1 MNAILPHSLSAAAD
15 DSDDR
20 AAPRVLVPV
29 RWDPEYRDAILRIL
43 ETVARTRPG
52 AAVTLLNVIEP
63 SPASDDNR
71 SFHWLDALDELN
83 RSLTLSTGTT
93 LDRMERRREE
103 MLAWIRAGA
112 PAELRAALHLS
123 AECCVGDPAVEIARY
138 ARDERIDLVILGDRR
153 TRWRWPLRPNVTSR
167 VLDRIDLP
175 VMIVRPNPKPEL
187 ATV

>member
-15 DSDDR
+15 DSDDG

-29 RWDPEYRDAILRIL
+29 RWEPEHRDTVLRML

-83 RSLTLSTGTT
+83 RSLTLPNGTT

-103 MLAWIRAGA
+103 MLAWIRTGA

-123 AECCVGDPAVEIARY
+123 AECCVGDPAIEIARY
-138 ARDERIDLVILGDRR
+138 AKDAKIDLVILGDRR
-153 TRWRWPLRPNVTSR
+153 TRWRWPLRPNVASR

-175 VMIVRPNPKPEL
+175 VMIVRPTPTP
-187 ATV
+187 AIAAV